1 MKTWWGEG
9 VRGQQSAERGWL
21 PELLPSR
28 QATSL
33 SRIIVVSVDS
43 DKLQRKKEHTQKKGS
58 GIKFPTKSQCM
69 IIRRAAAA
77 GSISAAGK
85 DK

>member
-33 SRIIVVSVDS
+33 SRIIVVSVDF
-43 DKLQRKKEHTQKKGS
+43 DKLQR
-58 GIKFPTKSQCM
+58 
-69 IIRRAAAA
+69 
-77 GSISAAGK
+77 
-85 DK
+85 